1 MTFMHDHKTS
11 DWHTHESSIF
21 PFTAIIGQDLMKDAL
36 IYNTINPSIGGVL
49 IKGEKG
55 TAKSTAARA
64 LTELLPH
71 IKVVKDC
78 KFHCDPDPAKYDDL
92 CSDCKKKIHRGEIL
106 EVSEQHMKFLNLP
119 VSATE
124 DRVVGTIDLKK
135 ALTQNEITLEPGIL
149 AEVNRGILYI
159 DEVNL
164 LDNHVADIL
173 LDAAA
178 MGYNIIERE
187 SISFFHPARFVLV
200 GTMNPEE
207 GDLRPQLLDR
217 FGLSVDV
224 KGVDDINLRMAII
237 KARQEF
243 DMDKVGFKEKCKPQQ
258 KALVEKIIH
267 AKEILPLVK
276 IEEEYLKFISTV
288 CIQLGTEGHRADIVI
303 AKTAQTIAAFEG
315 RTIVYYQDIKKAM
328 LLALPHRFRKGPFK
342 TKKFDQK
349 EFETFIETLRTQ
361 MGIKDKPENNENKKD
376 NNNDSGAEPSQ
387 EMKKTKKTSK
397 KKSTENEHRDQ
408 KSHNEQSDHDHHNH
422 EHKDHQHGD
431 KDNKGLES
439 LNSTKVE
446 NIDAETLDSIIKDQS
461 PTIELIKDEQ
471 IFEIG
476 AGIAEDSKKEILKK
490 NLKDI
495 SQKSKGRNTNS
506 SNINKM
512 GVYNGRYR
520 NALPN
525 ENINNIAFDAT
536 LKASLIE
543 SSRTKEP
550 FQIKPHH
557 YKIKIR
563 KSPTNVL
570 IIFLLDSS
578 GSMAP
583 KKRMAAAKGA
593 IYSLMEEIYIR
604 KDKICLI
611 TFSGTEANMVLPPTN
626 SIDLASNLLEQIPTG
641 GKTPLSAGLHK
652 AIQIALDE
660 LNIHNLIPMIILLS
674 DGKNN
679 VPLYESFDQDK
690 EIIGELLESHSIPL
704 ICIDTD
710 LSSFNLGFAKQLSE
724 EFDAIYYRLDQLHSE
739 QISKVISHEYKEMI
753 KILDTA

>member
-1 MTFMHDHKTS
+1 MTSMHDHKTS

-78 KFHCDPDPAKYDDL
+78 RFHCDPDPTKYDDL
-92 CSDCKKKIHRGEIL
+92 CSDCKKRVQRGETL

-224 KGVDDINLRMAII
+224 KGVEDINLRMAII

-243 DMDKVGFKEKCKPQQ
+243 DVDKVKFKEKCKPQQ
-258 KALVEKIIH
+258 KALAEKIIR

-276 IEEEYLKFISTV
+276 IDEEYLKFISTV

-303 AKTAQTIAAFEG
+303 SKTAQTIAAFEG
-315 RTIVYYQDIKKAM
+315 RSLVYYQDIKKAM

-342 TKKFDQK
+342 NKKFDPK
-349 EFETFIETLRTQ
+349 EFDIFIENLKNQ
-361 MGIKDKPENNENKKD
+361 MGIKDNPDDIIGKNKNNNTPGSDSSLENKK
-376 NNNDSGAEPSQ
+376 SKKSKISSR
-387 EMKKTKKTSK
+387 KKTVDATSK
-397 KKSTENEHRDQ
+397 QNDTQSEHTHHQ
-408 KSHNEQSDHDHHNH
+408 NEQKNNPPTSQGMEQINSS
-422 EHKDHQHGD
+422 KM
-431 KDNKGLES
+431 ES
-439 LNSTKVE
+439 
-446 NIDAETLDSIIKDQS
+446 IDAETLESIIKDRS
-461 PTIELIKDEQ
+461 PTIEVIRNEQ
-471 IFEIG
+471 VFQIG
-476 AGIAEDSKKEILKK
+476 EGITDNSKKEILKK
-490 NLKDI
+490 TLKNI

-506 SNINKM
+506 VNVNKM
-512 GVYNGRYR
+512 GIYNGRYR
-520 NALPN
+520 NLLPN
-525 ENINNIAFDAT
+525 EKNNDIAFDAT

-543 SSRTKEP
+543 SSRSKEP

-583 KKRMAAAKGA
+583 NKRMSAAKGA

-611 TFSGTEANMVLPPTN
+611 TFSGSDANLVLPPTN

-652 AIQIALDE
+652 AIQIAIEE

-679 VPLYESFDQDK
+679 VPLYESFEQDK
-690 EIIGELLESHSIPL
+690 EIIGDLLESHSIPL

-724 EFDAIYYRLDQLHSE
+724 EFDAVYYRLDQLHSE
-739 QISKVISHEYKEMI
+739 QISKVISYEYREMI
-753 KILDTA
+753 KILDSA